1 MGVLWPRPTSRRGR
15 LPAPGG
21 RTVRQPKKSLA
32 AEKQNSADTEQ
43 GYGQKGLKLEIL
55 FRTGSHKGPTT
66 PHSGC
71 LWGGVQAPNESVD
84 SPP

>member
-21 RTVRQPKKSLA
+21 RTVRQPKKSWA
-32 AEKQNSADTEQ
+32 AENKIMQTQNRGMA
-43 GYGQKGLKLEIL
+43 KGIKLEIL

-71 LWGGVQAPNESVD
+71 LWGGVQAPDESVD